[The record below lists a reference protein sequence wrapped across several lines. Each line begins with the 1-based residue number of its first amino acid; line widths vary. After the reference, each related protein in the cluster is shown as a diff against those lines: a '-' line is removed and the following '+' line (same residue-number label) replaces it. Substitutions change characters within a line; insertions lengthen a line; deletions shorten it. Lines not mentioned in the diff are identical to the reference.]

1 MSVPCLWGLVSV
13 YLKYGGLISVI
24 FHNFSNKFELEILSS
39 QLKIDVSLRN
49 KINSG
54 QPVVAIETAIL
65 THGMPIEPG
74 NQFVKLAFNAC
85 KQHGVSPAFLSVVN
99 GALRIGASE
108 KELSA
113 LVNNPDSKK
122 ISRRNMGIALA
133 MKWSGGTTVSAGIF
147 MANQAGISVFCTGG
161 IGGVHREFSKN
172 FDISQDLFA
181 LSKTPVIVVSSGA
194 KAVLD
199 LTKTFEALEFFG
211 IPVVGYR
218 TDEFPSF
225 WSRNSGLTLEV
236 TANSPEEIV
245 SIWKHHLSSGAGSAL
260 IVANPVPEK
269 DQIPY
274 PEIDGL
280 IKSACVEADTLGISG
295 PDLTP
300 FLLKFLNDRTE
311 GKCLKANISLAVNNL
326 VLGAA
331 VSNLI

>member
-1 MSVPCLWGLVSV
+1 M
-13 YLKYGGLISVI
+13 
-24 FHNFSNKFELEILSS
+24 
-39 QLKIDVSLRN
+39 
-49 KINSG
+49 
-54 QPVVAIETAIL
+54 
-65 THGMPIEPG
+65 
-74 NQFVKLAFNAC
+74 
-85 KQHGVSPAFLSVVN
+85 
-99 GALRIGASE
+99 
-108 KELSA
+108 
-113 LVNNPDSKK
+113 
-122 ISRRNMGIALA
+122 A
-133 MKWSGGTTVSAGIF
+133 MKWSGGTTVSASIV

-161 IGGVHREFSKN
+161 IGGVHRGFAKN

-181 LSKTPVIVVSSGA
+181 LSKTPVIVVTAGA

-218 TDEFPSF
+218 TTEFPSF
-225 WSRNSGLTLEV
+225 WSRNSGLALEV

-274 PEIDGL
+274 PEIGGL
-280 IKSACVEADTLGISG
+280 IKSAVAEADTLGVSG

-331 VSNLI
+331 VSTLI